1 MESHDKTISP
11 DDVFKPDE
19 RFKSGKTKIRYKN
32 FDDEHIQER
41 LAHHLR
47 AARIERA
54 ISLEDAAEDFGVD
67 SRTWLRYENGQR
79 SMPATFLCRVLA
91 AWDIEPVAFLFDPA
105 CRVYTRGTKVP
116 QKERVNENAKSSK

>member
-19 RFKSGKTKIRYKN
+19 RFKSGKRKISHKS
-32 FDDEHIQER
+32 FGDEHIKER

-47 AARIERA
+47 AARIEKG
-54 ISLEDAAEDFGVD
+54 ISLEDAALDFDVD

-79 SMPATFLCRVLA
+79 GMPAIFLCRVLA
-91 AWDIEPVAFLFDPA
+91 KWDIDPAAFLFDPESK
-105 CRVYTRGTKVP
+105 VYAHGTKVSL
-116 QKERVNENAKSSK
+116 KK